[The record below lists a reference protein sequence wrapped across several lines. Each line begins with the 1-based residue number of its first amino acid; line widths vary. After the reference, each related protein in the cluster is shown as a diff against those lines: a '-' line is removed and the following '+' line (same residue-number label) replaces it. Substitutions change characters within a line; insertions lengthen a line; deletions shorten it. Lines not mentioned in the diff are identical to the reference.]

1 MADKET
7 QDTQEGTLKQMKLL
21 LMIVL
26 VIALVAPLLS
36 TMMAVNTINKKIATI
51 AVEDKGHEKEKKAHH
66 EMQMAFYKPM
76 QFLVNLG
83 DVDANHY
90 LRATLSI
97 GAKLTEEDIKHAE
110 EAAAAGGGGGHGGGG
125 GDEHKPE
132 PAVFKIL
139 HVQEPII
146 RDVVISVISNYT
158 MDQLVATAGKQ
169 ELKEVIK
176 AKLRE
181 QLHTENIEVYFTA
194 FTLQ

>member
-1 MADKET
+1 MADKEA
-7 QDTQEGTLKQMKLL
+7 QEAQEGALKQMKLL
-21 LMIVL
+21 LLIVL

-51 AVEDKGHEKEKKAHH
+51 SVGGNEHGDESKSHH

-97 GAKLTEEDIKHAE
+97 GAKLTAADIKHAE
-110 EAAAAGGGGGHGGGG
+110 EANAAGGGGGHGGGG
-125 GDEHKPE
+125 EEHKPE
-132 PAVFKIL
+132 PAIFKTL

-176 AKLRE
+176 TKLKE